1 MEPIIIIVAV
11 VVLLSVLYYSFVKK
25 ERQAGPNKESS
36 WPAHQPPQKLGIFAG
51 HMAYD
56 AALRL
61 EESIPA
67 GYEERIKERMQQQDT
82 TLTDREWQ
90 WRWHELKRF
99 LLMGALLRRVNMYS
113 AQVDEVWHE
122 MLMFTREYQEFCE
135 RFCGRMI
142 HHAPHSSAV
151 ETAGKL
157 QEPGAER
164 AWFDWVYGELFG
176 PDNPGSRL
184 WGAMYRT
191 PMSPAL
197 LELLGQDDEEPARK
211 ELFNSGLGDQSPE
224 LVQAREGLLRRA
236 REQLHEVEELA
247 SRGERRYARGSDETV
262 TWSLLGGTLMLAS
275 VTAPDQLQSSME
287 EVMGPQ
293 QRQQQSTSSCGAGT
307 TGAQERDSYDVDSS
321 QDSGHSGGGD
331 SGGDGG
337 GSSCSGGGCGSS

>member
-25 ERQAGPNKESS
+25 ERQVRPRKDSS
-36 WPAHQPPQKLGIFAG
+36 WPSHQPPQKLGIFSG

-61 EESIPA
+61 EEAIPA
-67 GYEERIKERMQQQDT
+67 GYEQRVKERMQQKDP
-82 TLTDREWQ
+82 TLTDYEWQ

-122 MLMFTREYQEFCE
+122 MLMFTREYQELCE

-151 ETAGKL
+151 EAAGKP

-176 PDNPGSRL
+176 PDNPGARL

-191 PMSPAL
+191 PMSPEL
-197 LELLGQDDEEPARK
+197 LGLLGQDDEEPARK
-211 ELFNSGLGDQSPE
+211 ELFNGGLGDQPPE
-224 LVQAREGLLRRA
+224 LEQAREGLLRRA

-247 SRGERRYARGSDETV
+247 SQGERRYARGSDETV
-262 TWSLLGGTLMLAS
+262 AWSLLGGTLMLAS
-275 VTAPDQLQSSME
+275 VAAPDQLEASMQ
-287 EVMGPQ
+287 EVMGDQ
-293 QRQQQSTSSCGAGT
+293 QRQQPTTSSCSAGT
-307 TGAQERDSYDVDSS
+307 TGTHDRDSHDSDTGS
-321 QDSGHSGGGD
+321 DSGD
-331 SGGDGG
+331 SGGSDGG